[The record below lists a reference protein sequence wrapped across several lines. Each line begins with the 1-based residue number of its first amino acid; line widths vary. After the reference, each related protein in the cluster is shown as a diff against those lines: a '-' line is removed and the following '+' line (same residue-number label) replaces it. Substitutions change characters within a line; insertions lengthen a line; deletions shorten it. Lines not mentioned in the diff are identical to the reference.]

1 MKNLNLFMHIGT
13 VSEGRGQIIDRFSQW
28 GLGGR
33 EKERKGVEG
42 GGRIKH

>member
-1 MKNLNLFMHIGT
+1 MHIGT

-28 GLGGR
+28 GLGRG
-33 EKERKGVEG
+33 EGKGEER